1 MTRPL
6 WTNNE
11 WTFDLLKDTWTEI
24 EKIGVGEMGL
34 NLYPNQFE
42 IISSEQMLDA
52 YSSIGLPVY
61 YKHWSFGKRHAHDSE
76 SYKTGASGLAF
87 EIVIN
92 SNPCINYLMEDNTMT
107 TQALVM
113 AHAGVGH
120 NWFFK
125 NNYMF
130 KDWTDAS
137 SIVDYLI
144 FAKDYIEKVEQREG
158 TQTVERFLDSCHAL
172 SEHGVNRYKHPTKLS
187 MEKEKSRLRERE
199 EYIQSQVDD
208 MYKILPKKKKADDN
222 LKIFPEQPEEN
233 ILYFCEKYAP
243 NLEPW
248 QREIIR
254 IVRKISQYL
263 YPQGL
268 TKTINEGTA
277 SFIHHTI
284 MNRMHDKG
292 LITDGAYLEFISL
305 HASVIYQ
312 PPWKHKYYSGINPY
326 KLGFEILKDVERI
339 CNSPTPED
347 KEWFPNLIGQNSLE
361 QITNIVENYRDESFV
376 RQFLSP
382 KIIRDLRL
390 FHLSDDRTN
399 TESYSVDH
407 IHNQQ
412 GYQNIRENLANQ
424 YEREQY
430 VPRIEVIKLSKHDK
444 TLHLMHTEINGK
456 KLSDPKKML
465 YHLRLL
471 WTNNVVLYDQKE
483 NVIAKA

>member
-208 MYKILPKKKKADDN
+208 MYKICLLYTSDAAD
-222 LKIFPEQPEEN
+222 E
-233 ILYFCEKYAP
+233 
-243 NLEPW
+243 
-248 QREIIR
+248 
-254 IVRKISQYL
+254 
-263 YPQGL
+263 
-268 TKTINEGTA
+268 
-277 SFIHHTI
+277 
-284 MNRMHDKG
+284 
-292 LITDGAYLEFISL
+292 
-305 HASVIYQ
+305 
-312 PPWKHKYYSGINPY
+312 
-326 KLGFEILKDVERI
+326 
-339 CNSPTPED
+339 
-347 KEWFPNLIGQNSLE
+347 
-361 QITNIVENYRDESFV
+361 
-376 RQFLSP
+376 
-382 KIIRDLRL
+382 
-390 FHLSDDRTN
+390 
-399 TESYSVDH
+399 
-407 IHNQQ
+407 
-412 GYQNIRENLANQ
+412 
-424 YEREQY
+424 
-430 VPRIEVIKLSKHDK
+430 
-444 TLHLMHTEINGK
+444 
-456 KLSDPKKML
+456 
-465 YHLRLL
+465 
-471 WTNNVVLYDQKE
+471 
-483 NVIAKA
+483 